1 MREVFAEIEAW
12 RKEGKPVAIATNV
25 KRDGSSLR
33 PLGAKMAMTALH
45 AKEGSGAA
53 QPRTG
58 TGAIP
63 EVAGSVTGGCIEG
76 VVYEEAQAVIKN
88 GQPKLLHYGVAS
100 EDAPWEVGLSCGG
113 SLDVFV
119 ETLDSPAWREIYPAL
134 KTCLEENQLAAVVTV
149 IAGPGLGSK
158 LMLWP
163 DGRKIGSLGSVDAD
177 AQACDWVQK
186 QIAIQET
193 TWTSFKIANQQ
204 MDVFVDVFAPAAR
217 MVVVGAVHIAIPLVT
232 LAKAMGY
239 HTIVID
245 PREAFATRERFP
257 HVDEL
262 ITEWPSTALEK
273 LRPDEGTYIAVISH
287 DEKLD
292 NPALAVA
299 LASSARYVGVLG
311 TRKKIPQRFAAL
323 RELGVTDEQ
332 LERLRAPIGIHLG
345 AILPDEIALSILAE
359 MVTARHGLPKTQ
371 ETHLTAPVAVVS

>member
-12 RKEGKPVAIATNV
+12 RKEGKSVAIATNV

-33 PLGAKMAMTALH
+33 PLGAKMAVTNT
-45 AKEGSGAA
+45 
-53 QPRTG
+53 QPCS
-58 TGAIP
+58 AP
-63 EVAGSVTGGCIEG
+63 EIAGSVTGGCIEG
-76 VVYEEAQAVIKN
+76 VVYEEAQTVIKN
-88 GQPKLLHYGVAS
+88 GQPKLLHYGVPS
-100 EDAPWEVGLSCGG
+100 EDTPWEVGLTCGG

-119 ETLDSPAWREIYPAL
+119 ETLDSPAWREIYPAV
-134 KTCLEENQLAAVVTV
+134 KTCLEENQFAAVATV

-163 DGRKIGSLGSVDAD
+163 DGRKLGSLGSAETD
-177 AQACDWVQK
+177 AQICDWMQK

-193 TWTSFKIANQQ
+193 TWTSLNIANQQ
-204 MDVFVDVFAPAAR
+204 MDVFVDVFAPASR

-262 ITEWPSTALEK
+262 ICEWPSIALEK
-273 LRPDEGTYIAVISH
+273 LHPDEGTYIAVISH

-299 LASSARYVGVLG
+299 LASPARYVGVLG

-332 LERLRAPIGIHLG
+332 LSRLRAPIGIHLG

-359 MVTARHGLPKTQ
+359 MVTAKHGIVPEPARDGLPKTQ
-371 ETHLTAPVAVVS
+371 ETQVTAPVAVVS